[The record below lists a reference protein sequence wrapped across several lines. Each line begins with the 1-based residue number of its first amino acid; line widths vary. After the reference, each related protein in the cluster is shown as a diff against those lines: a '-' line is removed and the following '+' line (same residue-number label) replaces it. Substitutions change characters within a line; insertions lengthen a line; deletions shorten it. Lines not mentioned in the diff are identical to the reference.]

1 MLDARVKI
9 PSKRILKWLVKN
21 YGVGGMI
28 NYTEE
33 QNEAILHAL
42 AEILRNAGS
51 VELDFLGKFLLQL
64 SNYPTKADLLLEEL
78 ENKGF

>member
-42 AEILRNAGS
+42 AEI
-51 VELDFLGKFLLQL
+51 
-64 SNYPTKADLLLEEL
+64 
-78 ENKGF
+78 